1 MEGGGVREMAEHD
14 VGDEVAKVMVDERVI
29 GEEGERERSKN
40 RKRKR
45 KESEGEGYVKR
56 KRKGEGVG

>member
-29 GEEGERERSKN
+29 GEEGEE
-40 RKRKR
+40 
-45 KESEGEGYVKR
+45 
-56 KRKGEGVG
+56 